1 MKRFI
6 ECKLQVYK
14 GAVMDKLNN
23 MQVFCRIVE
32 LGTFAAVA
40 REMSLSAM
48 MISKYLSQLEE
59 SLGVTLLN
67 RTTRKLS
74 LTEAG
79 ELYYYRSKQLLDDFL
94 ELDEYTAQLG
104 RNVKG
109 TLKISAPI
117 DFGGLYMV
125 PAIDAYQRE
134 HPDVKILMTLHNS
147 HVNLSEGSFDLS
159 ILVTDS
165 LDLGVV
171 ARKIAETR
179 LCTYA
184 SPDYLAKYG
193 EPLHIDELNFHRC
206 LHYMDTPHKDY
217 WVFNVNAEETKI
229 KTNWHFASNNGRAL
243 CQAAALGMGI
253 TQAPE
258 LSVANYLAQ
267 GKLIEIL
274 HDFRIPSLA
283 IYATYLQ
290 RRFLP
295 AKLTTFVNFLIQ
307 YFAEKQMPGETK
319 FS

>member
-1 MKRFI
+1 
-6 ECKLQVYK
+6 
-14 GAVMDKLNN
+14 MDKLNN

-40 REMSLSAM
+40 REMDLSAM
-48 MISKYLSQLEE
+48 MISKYIAQLEE
-59 SLGVTLLN
+59 SLGVALLN
-67 RTTRKLS
+67 RTTRKIS

-79 ELYYYRSKQLLDDFL
+79 EVYYHRSKQLLDDFS
-94 ELDEYTAQLG
+94 ELDESTSQLG

-109 TLKISAPI
+109 TLRISASI

-125 PAIDAYQRE
+125 PVIEAYQQTYPE
-134 HPDVKILMTLHNS
+134 VKIMMTLHNS
-147 HVNLSEGSFDLS
+147 QVNLSEGSIDLS

-184 SPDYLAKYG
+184 SPAYIKQYG
-193 EPLHIDELNFHRC
+193 EPLTIEELRFHHC
-206 LHYMDTPHKDY
+206 LYNTDTPHKDY
-217 WVFNVNAEETKI
+217 WIYRVGLEEVKV
-229 KTNWHFASNNGRAL
+229 KTTWRFASNNGRAL

-258 LSVANYLAQ
+258 LAVATYLAQ
-267 GKLIEIL
+267 GTLVEIL
-274 HDFRIPSLA
+274 QANRIPSLA
-283 IYATYLQ
+283 IYATHLQ

-295 AKLTTFVNFLIQ
+295 AKLTTFVDFLIR
-307 YFAEKQMPGETK
+307 YFAEIDMRHSQQ
-319 FS
+319 

>member
-1 MKRFI
+1 
-6 ECKLQVYK
+6 
-14 GAVMDKLNN
+14 MDKLNN

-40 REMSLSAM
+40 REMNLSAM

-67 RTTRKLS
+67 RTTRQLN

-79 ELYYYRSKQLLDDFL
+79 EVYYYRSKQLLDDFL

-125 PAIDAYQRE
+125 PAIDAYQQE
-134 HPDVKILMTLHNS
+134 NPDVKILMTLHNS
-147 HVNLSEGSFDLS
+147 RANLMEGNFDLS

-184 SPDYLAKYG
+184 SPGYLAKHG
-193 EPLHIDELNFHRC
+193 EPRHIDDLSGHRC
-206 LHYMDTPHKDY
+206 LHYMDTPHRDY
-217 WVFNVNAEETKI
+217 WVFKVNGEETKI

-253 TQAPE
+253 TQAPA
-258 LSVANYLAQ
+258 LSVANHLEQ
-267 GKLIEIL
+267 GKLVEIL
-274 HDFRIPSLA
+274 QDYRIPSLA

-295 AKLTTFVNFLIQ
+295 AKLTTFVNFLLH
-307 YFAEKQMPGETK
+307 YFAEKPMSGETK
-319 FS
+319 PS

>member
-1 MKRFI
+1 M
-6 ECKLQVYK
+6 
-14 GAVMDKLNN
+14 AKLNN

-40 REMSLSAM
+40 REMNISPM
-48 MISKYLSQLEE
+48 MISKYMAQLEE

-67 RTTRKLS
+67 RTTRQLS
-74 LTEAG
+74 MTEAG
-79 ELYYYRSKQLLDDFL
+79 KIYYYRSKQLLDDFSEL
-94 ELDEYTAQLG
+94 EEYTSQLG
-104 RNVKG
+104 RQVKG

-125 PAIDAYQRE
+125 PAIDAYQRKY
-134 HPDVKILMTLHNS
+134 PDVKILMTLHNS
-147 HVNLSEGSFDLS
+147 QVNLSEGSFDLS

-171 ARKIAETR
+171 ARKIAQTR

-184 SPDYLAKYG
+184 SPSYIAEYG
-193 EPLHIDELNFHRC
+193 EPKTIDELSSHRC

-217 WVFNVNAEETKI
+217 WVFNAGSEEVKI
-229 KTNWHFASNNGRAL
+229 KVNWHFASNNGRAL

-258 LSVANYLAQ
+258 LSVMNYLEQ

-274 HDFRIPSLA
+274 PGFRIPSLA

-295 AKLTTFVNFLIQ
+295 AKLATFVEFLIK
-307 YFAEKQMPGETK
+307 YFAENNMHSEMK
-319 FS
+319 SS